1 MLMQGTLNAHG
12 GGARDM
18 GDTGTG
24 EWTKG
29 RSRTLL
35 RRGKASAGEREM
47 DGKILGGSVHTTFYE
62 IVKE

>member
-1 MLMQGTLNAHG
+1 MQGTLTKCSWG
-12 GGARDM
+12 GGWDM
-18 GDTGTG
+18 GDTGMG

-29 RSRTLL
+29 RSRYLL
-35 RRGKASAGEREM
+35 RRGRASEGEREM